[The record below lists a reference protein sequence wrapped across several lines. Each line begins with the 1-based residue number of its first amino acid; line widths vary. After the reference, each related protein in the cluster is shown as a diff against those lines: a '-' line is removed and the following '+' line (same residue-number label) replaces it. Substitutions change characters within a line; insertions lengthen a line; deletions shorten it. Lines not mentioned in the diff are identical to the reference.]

1 MLSKKAANVIKLAR
15 LGKLVMRAI
24 KLIITFLFGHA
35 FV

>member
-1 MLSKKAANVIKLAR
+1 MITKKAPNVIKLELLR
-15 LGKLVMRAI
+15 KLMRAI